1 MGAPYGRKSKSRTN
15 HRRSNNMKYTL
26 PQFINCANCQEPT
39 LPHRVCLSCGHYKG
53 KAQLE
58 QAKAD

>member
-1 MGAPYGRKSKSRTN
+1 
-15 HRRSNNMKYTL
+15 MKYTL